1 MDKLPTHGPQ
11 PVQRSRSLSDVQK
24 TAVKISPESG
34 PSSLQRRHSLGASDG
49 LSGLRQLTSPETVQ
63 RLGNLLDS
71 SSSSDLMS
79 IAKEIPDLDVISRSG
94 SSKPLSKGHQPWV
107 DSAYMDKFI
116 TSLGDSNR
124 DKQTT
129 LLQLNQARSDGKI
142 PGDTLLYMGAGGD
155 VEHPLFTTNA
165 KEIHF
170 VDSSSDNLD
179 SIREKLSSML
189 DSDGFALVESGSS
202 DGKHT
207 KFSIVDT
214 TNRQE
219 QFSLSVHKEGYD
231 SYLSSLSKPFDIIMD
246 KDSWLGKG
254 GWKEKEPNVD
264 LAVAESILPHIKP
277 GGLWMGGYGVE
288 QPMAQAFLDQ
298 SVTDLTPELVKE
310 GQQTWSGYEK
320 MQIRQVKSGVDL
332 PSISQSVRTSSGD
345 DVWTDIENKVLPAIN
360 EYSSVDTPLQHNYE
374 NIQSIFDVLPVVKG
388 PLKPEHL
395 ERIAD
400 HVQDKNKNLGTITR
414 EQILSDLQEAIKT
427 D

>member
-1 MDKLPTHGPQ
+1 MDKLSTQGSQ

-24 TAVKISPESG
+24 TTVKTPLESG
-34 PSSLQRRHSLGASDG
+34 SSPLQRRHSLSASDG
-49 LSGLRQLTSPETVQ
+49 LSGLRQLTSSETVQ
-63 RLGNLLDS
+63 RIGNLLDS
-71 SSSSDLMS
+71 SSSSDLVT
-79 IAKEIPDLDVISRSG
+79 IAKEIPDLDVIPRIV
-94 SSKPLSKGHQPWV
+94 SSEPLSKGHQPWV
-107 DSAYMDKFI
+107 KGAYMEKFI
-116 TSLGDSNR
+116 TDLGDSNK

-129 LLQLNQARSDGKI
+129 LLQLNHARSEGKI

-179 SIREKLSSML
+179 SIRDKFNRML
-189 DSDGFALVESGSS
+189 DSERFELVETS
-202 DGKHT
+202 DSNGKHT
-207 KFSIVDT
+207 KFSIVDKS
-214 TNRQE
+214 NRQE

-254 GWKEKEPNVD
+254 GWKEQEPNVD

-288 QPMAQAFLDQ
+288 QPMAQSFLDQ
-298 SVTDLTPELVKE
+298 SVTDLTPELVKN
-310 GQQTWSGYEK
+310 GQQSWSGYEK
-320 MQIRQVKSGVDL
+320 MQIRQVKSDVDL
-332 PSISQSVRTSSGD
+332 TSISESVRTSSGD
-345 DVWTDIENKVLPAIN
+345 EVWTKIENNVLPYIN
-360 EYSSVDTPLQHNYE
+360 QYSSEDTPLQHNYE
-374 NIQSIFDVLPVVKG
+374 NIQYVFDALSSVG
-388 PLKPEHL
+388 TLKPEHL

-400 HVQDKNKNLGTITR
+400 HVLDKNKVLGTITR
-414 EQILSDLQEAIKT
+414 EQILKDLQEAIKT